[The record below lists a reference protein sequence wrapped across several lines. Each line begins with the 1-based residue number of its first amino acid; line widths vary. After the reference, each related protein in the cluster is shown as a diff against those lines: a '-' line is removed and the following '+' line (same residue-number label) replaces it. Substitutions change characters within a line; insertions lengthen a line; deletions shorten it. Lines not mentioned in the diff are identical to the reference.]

1 MELNSGEV
9 GRFQISITADSNG
22 SIYEVILDTKKG
34 GVVSRTQTDE
44 AYYTELPTDVYISRW
59 NSDGSESI

>member
-1 MELNSGEV
+1 MGLDIGEV
-9 GRFQISITADSNG
+9 GKYQISVSADGNG
-22 SIYEVILDTKKG
+22 TIYEVIFDSKKG